1 MNVVMVIKFLAVC
14 TIMYKNTSYNS
25 MKPDARRS
33 INFTV
38 SSREMLVLGI
48 FSQSLNISV
57 CLYPQIDTK
66 NQQVLIENAQF

>member
-1 MNVVMVIKFLAVC
+1 M
-14 TIMYKNTSYNS
+14 NTSYNS

-33 INFTV
+33 ISFTV